1 MGIIGASDVRQIQVL
16 AINADPIIVESHE
29 KAIDMKRRV
38 LDWSLCV
45 FVIVILL
52 LAIAAIV
59 GATF

>member
-29 KAIDMKRRV
+29 KAIDMKRKV

-59 GATF
+59 GAIS